1 MRNFIKL
8 VEQVLDKK
16 ILLEMPIGT
25 LNKSV
30 WVDSI
35 VRKLVYNRPDT
46 PLSIKTAR
54 EALSTSTKEASH
66 HKGDRYCFD
75 VVASQIIRKIFLSLN
90 TLGLKNT
97 KQDILSNLDSILEKL
112 DFDQDI
118 TEQVKQN
125 IVLGLETEEKI
136 NFNFFIDIVVRQ
148 VCEFL
153 FDKIFEENEELQ
165 GFSPYDDDSK
175 PQTPEYLGFPDSRE
189 EYDNAVQT
197 YLPQAFKFLAQKI
210 KLPFNTTANNLKYTV
225 RLIVLSDSETLR
237 SFPLQYTGMARGTKD
252 TGLDLKQRVAIAGE
266 TSNKGIKSNI
276 IEVDKFNNAAFTFTG
291 STEGLSE
298 RERNALEN
306 LLSVLSSN
314 QNVTGSE
321 LKKVNRSE
329 GILPDNKSLFSFL
342 NKLTDLGLVTRKDGV
357 STQSSDW
364 SKGGNKPKNNDDDF
378 ISSLF

>member
-75 VVASQIIRKIFLSLN
+75 AVASQIIRKIFLSLN

-125 IVLGLETEEKI
+125 IVLGLETEEKL
-136 NFNFFIDIVVRQ
+136 NSNFFIDIVVRQ

-197 YLPQAFKFLAQKI
+197 YLPQAFKLLAQKI

-321 LKKVNRSE
+321 LKKANRSE

-342 NKLTDLGLVTRKDGV
+342 NKLTDLGLVTRIDGA

>member
-1 MRNFIKL
+1 MRHFIKL

-54 EALSTSTKEASH
+54 EALSTSTKETSH

-75 VVASQIIRKIFLSLN
+75 VVASQIIRKILLSLN

-112 DFDQDI
+112 DFDRDI

-125 IVLGLETEEKI
+125 IVLGLETEEKL
-136 NFNFFIDIVVRQ
+136 NSNFFIDIVVRQ

-197 YLPQAFKFLAQKI
+197 YLPQAFKLLAQKI

-342 NKLTDLGLVTRKDGV
+342 NKLTDLGLVTRIDGA